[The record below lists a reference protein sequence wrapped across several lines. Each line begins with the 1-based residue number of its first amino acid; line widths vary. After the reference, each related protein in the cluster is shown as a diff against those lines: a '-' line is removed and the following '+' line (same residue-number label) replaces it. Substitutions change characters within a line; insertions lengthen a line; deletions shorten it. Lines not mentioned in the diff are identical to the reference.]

1 MASEQR
7 PDNDPER
14 ELLDII
20 HDYLSR
26 HPDGA
31 RALRDAVVGVLRQR
45 DHDHDEDVYY
55 GDGYSVRRLSREE
68 SQRMGLDEDVEPVGP
83 IYYSTEEFL
92 AALAARPAA
101 DDPAPVAA
109 DDPAPVA
116 ADDPAPVAAD
126 DPAPVAADDPAPVA
140 ADADVR

>member
-1 MASEQR
+1 MASEQM
-7 PDNDPER
+7 PDDDPER

-20 HDYLSR
+20 HDYLSWR
-26 HPDGA
+26 PDEA
-31 RALRDAVVGVLRQR
+31 RALRDAVVDVLRQR
-45 DHDHDEDVYY
+45 DYDHDEDVYH

-68 SQRMGLDEDVEPVGP
+68 SQRMGLGKNVEPVGP

-109 DDPAPVA
+109 D
-116 ADDPAPVAAD
+116 
-126 DPAPVAADDPAPVA
+126 
-140 ADADVR
+140 ADVR